1 MPAEDRRNPCSKA
14 PLPSTSCV
22 EGGLGRDCAEIGP
35 RLSLGVGIAVERRAE
50 EAPHAAEI
58 DEIDEVSHL
67 AAEIDEVSH
76 WAVAAPPSGIEGV
89 PAGGASPTIG
99 GGFGSENRPDA
110 PRALT
115 RTLVDHQ
122 LSICW

>member
-76 WAVAAPPSGIEGV
+76 LLDGVVMAVSAAYMLT
-89 PAGGASPTIG
+89 ARWGGDG
-99 GGFGSENRPDA
+99 GS
-110 PRALT
+110 RA
-115 RTLVDHQ
+115 TLGH
-122 LSICW
+122 